1 MDGTMA
7 TPEERPLDFLP
18 PALRKHVD
26 PTSPVPLR
34 MMAAKALVPLAPA
47 DMLGALYLL
56 TQDPDENVRTTAAAS
71 AEKLPDR
78 ILGSAVRDEGV
89 RPDVLGWVL
98 DRLYANDVYVEMLV
112 LNSSTPDEAVARA
125 AAHCSLRSLEIIG
138 QNQLRL
144 LRHEDV
150 VRQLC
155 SNPVASPALV
165 DSVCDFCVRSGLQL
179 ADLPQMRAARIR
191 IFGPQAADAVP
202 DPGPSANEVLEEY
215 PVGDETAPPLEEGRR
230 LTFAQRIIKMSIAE
244 KIKLA
249 TKGNK
254 EARGYLLRD
263 SNKLVAV
270 AAVSSPKITDPE
282 ILAIA
287 NSRQAHDDVL
297 RVVYASREC
306 VKMYPVKLAL
316 VKNPKVPLPIAMKL
330 MSTLRESEVKELSR
344 DKNVPSGIQ
353 LLARK
358 AMEKKNAPKKSDDD

>member
-1 MDGTMA
+1 MSDA
-7 TPEERPLDFLP
+7 PRDFLP
-18 PALRKHVD
+18 PSLRKHVD
-26 PTSPVPLR
+26 PASPVALR

-56 TQDPDENVRTTAAAS
+56 TQDPDEGVRTTAAAS

-78 ILGSAVRDEGV
+78 ILGSALRDEEV
-89 RPDVLGWVL
+89 PAVVLGWFL
-98 DRLYANDVYVEMLV
+98 DLLAMNDVYTEMLV
-112 LNSSTPDEAVARA
+112 LNASTPDEAVARA
-125 AAHCSLRSLEIIG
+125 AVRCSLRSLEIIG

-144 LRHEDV
+144 LRHEDI

-155 SNPVASPALV
+155 TNPAASPALV
-165 DSVCDFCVRSGLQL
+165 DSVCDFCVRSGLAL
-179 ADLPQMRAARIR
+179 TDVTQMRSARIR
-191 IFGPQAADAVP
+191 IFGPEAADAVP
-202 DPGPSANEVLEEY
+202 DPGPTAAEVLDEY
-215 PVGDETAPPLEEGRR
+215 QIGDESAPPLEEGRR

-270 AAVSSPKITDPE
+270 AAVRSPKLTDGE

-297 RVVYASREC
+297 RVLYGNREW

-316 VKNPKVPLPIAMKL
+316 VKNPKVPLPIAMKFL
-330 MSTLRESEVKELSR
+330 STLRESEVRELAR

-353 LLARK
+353 LNARK
-358 AMEKKNAPKKSDDD
+358 AMEKKNAPKKSDH

>member
-1 MDGTMA
+1 MDRTEG
-7 TPEERPLDFLP
+7 RPLDFLP

-26 PTSPVPLR
+26 PASPIPLR

-56 TQDPDENVRTTAAAS
+56 TQDPDESVRTTAAAS

-78 ILGSAVRDEGV
+78 ILGSALRDEGV
-89 RPDVLGWVL
+89 PSGVLGWAL
-98 DRLYANDVYVEMLV
+98 DRLQTNDVYVEMLV
-112 LNSSTPDEAVARA
+112 LNASTPDEAVARA

-155 SNPVASPALV
+155 ANPVASPALV

-191 IFGPQAADAVP
+191 IYGAQAADAMP
-202 DPGPSANEVLEEY
+202 NLGPTAEEILDEY
-215 PVGDETAPPLEEGRR
+215 QVGDESAPPLEEGKR
-230 LTFAQRIIKMSIAE
+230 LNFAQRIMKMSIAE

-270 AAVSSPKITDPE
+270 AAVRSPKITDPE
-282 ILAIA
+282 ILAIS

-297 RVVYASREC
+297 RVVYGNREW

-316 VKNPKVPLPIAMKL
+316 VKNPKVPLPIAMKFL
-330 MSTLRESEVKELSR
+330 STLRESEVRELAR

-353 LLARK
+353 LQARK
-358 AMEKKNAPKKSDDD
+358 AMEKKNEPKKGGH

>member
-1 MDGTMA
+1 MA
-7 TPEERPLDFLP
+7 SNSERPLDFLP

-56 TQDPDENVRTTAAAS
+56 TQDPDANVRNTATAS

-78 ILGSAVRDEGV
+78 ILGSALRDEGV
-89 RPDVLGWVL
+89 PAAVLGWVL
-98 DRLYANDVYVEMLV
+98 DRLSTNDVYVEMLV
-112 LNSSTPDEAVARA
+112 LNASTPDEAVARA
-125 AAHCSLRSLEIIG
+125 AAHCSLRALEIIG

-155 SNPVASPALV
+155 SNPLASPALV

-179 ADLPQMRAARIR
+179 ADLPQMKAARIR
-191 IFGPQAADAVP
+191 IFGADTVP
-202 DPGPSANEVLEEY
+202 DPGPSADEVLQEY
-215 PVGDETAPPLEEGRR
+215 QVGDETAPPLEEGKR
-230 LTFAQRIIKMSIAE
+230 LNFAQRIIKMSIAE

-270 AAVSSPKITDPE
+270 AAVRSPKITDPE
-282 ILAIA
+282 ILAIS

-297 RVVYASREC
+297 RVVYGNREW

-316 VKNPKVPLPIAMKL
+316 VKNPKVPLPIAMKFL
-330 MSTLRESEVKELSR
+330 STLRESEVKELAR

-353 LLARK
+353 MQARK
-358 AMEKKNAPKKSDDD
+358 AMEKRTEPKKDGH

>member
-1 MDGTMA
+1 MVP
-7 TPEERPLDFLP
+7 PEARPPFDFLP

-26 PTSPVPLR
+26 PASPVPLR

-47 DMLGALYLL
+47 DMLGALFLL
-56 TQDPDENVRTTAAAS
+56 TQDPDETVRTTASAS

-78 ILGSAVRDEGV
+78 ILGSALRDEGV
-89 RPDVLGWVL
+89 TPAVLGWAL
-98 DRLYANDVYVEMLV
+98 DLLQANDVYVEMLV
-112 LNSSTPDEAVARA
+112 LNASTPDEAVARVA
-125 AAHCSLRSLEIIG
+125 AQCSLRSLEIIG

-155 SNPVASPALV
+155 ANPKASPALV
-165 DSVCDFCVRSGLQL
+165 DSVCDFCVRSGLTL
-179 ADLPQMRAARIR
+179 ADVAAMRAARIR
-191 IFGPQAADAVP
+191 IFGPGAADRAP
-202 DPGPSANEVLEEY
+202 DAGPSAEEILTEY
-215 PVGDETAPPLEEGRR
+215 QVGDESAPPLEEGKR
-230 LTFAQRIIKMSIAE
+230 LTFAQRIVRMSISE

-270 AAVSSPKITDPE
+270 AAIRSPKITDPE

-297 RVVYASREC
+297 RVVCSNREW
-306 VKMYPVKLAL
+306 VKLYPVKLAL
-316 VKNPKVPLPIAMKL
+316 VKNPKVPLPLAMKFL
-330 MSTLRESEVKELSR
+330 STLRESEVREIAR

-353 LLARK
+353 LMAKK
-358 AMEKKNAPKKSDDD
+358 AMEKKNAPKKEEH

>member
-1 MDGTMA
+1 MA
-7 TPEERPLDFLP
+7 STEQRPLDFLP

-26 PTSPVPLR
+26 PSSPVPLR

-56 TQDPDENVRTTAAAS
+56 TQDPDEAVRATATAS

-78 ILGSAVRDEGV
+78 ILGSALRDEGV
-89 RPDVLGWVL
+89 PPAVLGWML
-98 DRLYANDVYVEMLV
+98 NQLQGNDVYVEMLV
-112 LNSSTPDEAVARA
+112 LNAFTPDEAVASA

-144 LRHEDV
+144 LRNEDI

-155 SNPVASPALV
+155 ANPVASAALV

-179 ADLPQMRAARIR
+179 ADLPQMREARIR
-191 IFGPQAADAVP
+191 IFGPEAADALP
-202 DPGPSANEVLEEY
+202 NPGPTAEEVLTEY
-215 PVGDETAPPLEEGRR
+215 QVGDESAPPLEEGRR
-230 LTFAQRIIKMSIAE
+230 LTFAQRIVKMSIAE

-263 SNKLVAV
+263 SNKLVCV
-270 AAVSSPKITDPE
+270 AAVRSPKITDPE
-282 ILAIA
+282 VLAIS

-297 RVVYASREC
+297 RVVYGNREW

-316 VKNPKVPLPIAMKL
+316 VKNPKVPLPIAMKFL
-330 MSTLRESEVKELSR
+330 STLRESEVRELAR

-353 LLARK
+353 LQARK
-358 AMEKKNAPKKSDDD
+358 ALEKKNDPKKSGH

>member
-1 MDGTMA
+1 MDQTEG
-7 TPEERPLDFLP
+7 RPLDFLP

-26 PTSPVPLR
+26 PASPVPLR

-56 TQDPDENVRTTAAAS
+56 TQDPDETVRTTAAAS

-78 ILGSAVRDEGV
+78 ILGSALRDEGV
-89 RPDVLGWVL
+89 PAGVLGWAL
-98 DRLYANDVYVEMLV
+98 DRLQTNDVYVEMLV
-112 LNSSTPDEAVARA
+112 LNASTPDEAVARA
-125 AAHCSLRSLEIIG
+125 AAHCSARSLEIIG

-155 SNPVASPALV
+155 ANPAASPALV

-179 ADLPQMRAARIR
+179 TDLPQMRAARIR
-191 IFGPQAADAVP
+191 IFGAHAADAVP
-202 DPGPSANEVLEEY
+202 DPGPTAEEILNEY
-215 PVGDETAPPLEEGRR
+215 QVGDESAPPLEEGKR
-230 LTFAQRIIKMSIAE
+230 LNFAQRIVKMSIAE

-270 AAVSSPKITDPE
+270 AAVRSPKITDPE
-282 ILAIA
+282 VLAIS

-297 RVVYASREC
+297 RVVYGNREW

-316 VKNPKVPLPIAMKL
+316 VKNPKVPLPIAMKFL
-330 MSTLRESEVKELSR
+330 STLRESEVRELAR

-353 LLARK
+353 LQARK
-358 AMEKKNAPKKSDDD
+358 AMEKKNEPKKGGH

>member
-1 MDGTMA
+1 
-7 TPEERPLDFLP
+7 
-18 PALRKHVD
+18 
-26 PTSPVPLR
+26 

-56 TQDPDENVRTTAAAS
+56 TQDPDANVRNTATAS

-78 ILGSAVRDEGV
+78 ILGSALRDEGV
-89 RPDVLGWVL
+89 PAAVLGWVL
-98 DRLYANDVYVEMLV
+98 DRLSTNDVYVEMLV
-112 LNSSTPDEAVARA
+112 LNASTPDEAVARA
-125 AAHCSLRSLEIIG
+125 AAHCSLRALEIIG

-155 SNPVASPALV
+155 SNPLASPALV

-179 ADLPQMRAARIR
+179 ADLPQMKAARIR
-191 IFGPQAADAVP
+191 IFGADTVP
-202 DPGPSANEVLEEY
+202 DPGPSADEVLQEY
-215 PVGDETAPPLEEGRR
+215 QVGDETAPPLEEGKR
-230 LTFAQRIIKMSIAE
+230 LNFAQRIIKMSIAE

-270 AAVSSPKITDPE
+270 AAVRSPKITDPE
-282 ILAIA
+282 ILAIS

-297 RVVYASREC
+297 RVVYGNREW

-316 VKNPKVPLPIAMKL
+316 VKNPKVPLPIAMKFL
-330 MSTLRESEVKELSR
+330 STLRESEVKELAR

-353 LLARK
+353 MQARK
-358 AMEKKNAPKKSDDD
+358 AMEKRTEPKKDGH

>member
-1 MDGTMA
+1 MA
-7 TPEERPLDFLP
+7 STSGKPLDFLP

-56 TQDPDENVRTTAAAS
+56 TQDPDENVRNTATAS

-78 ILGSAVRDEGV
+78 ILGSALRDEGV
-89 RPDVLGWVL
+89 PSPVLGWVL
-98 DRLYANDVYVEMLV
+98 DRLSTNDVYVEMLV
-112 LNSSTPDEAVARA
+112 LNASTPDEAVARA
-125 AAHCSLRSLEIIG
+125 AAHCSLRALEIIG

-155 SNPVASPALV
+155 ANPVATPALV

-179 ADLPQMRAARIR
+179 ADLPQMKAARIR
-191 IFGPQAADAVP
+191 IFGADSVP
-202 DPGPSANEVLEEY
+202 DPGPSAEDVLEEY
-215 PVGDETAPPLEEGRR
+215 QVADETAPPLEEGKR
-230 LTFAQRIIKMSIAE
+230 LNFAQRIIKMSIAE

-270 AAVSSPKITDPE
+270 AAVRSPKITDPE

-297 RVVYASREC
+297 RVVCANREW

-316 VKNPKVPLPIAMKL
+316 VKNPKVPLPIAMKFL
-330 MSTLRESEVKELSR
+330 STLREAEVKELAR

-353 LLARK
+353 MMARK
-358 AMEKKNAPKKSDDD
+358 TMEKRNEPKKTEE

>member
-1 MDGTMA
+1 MGSTSG
-7 TPEERPLDFLP
+7 RPLDFLP

-26 PTSPVPLR
+26 PASPIPLR

-56 TQDPDENVRTTAAAS
+56 TQDPDENVRNTATTT

-78 ILGSAVRDEGV
+78 ILGSALRDEGV
-89 RPDVLGWVL
+89 PAGVLGWVL
-98 DRLYANDVYVEMLV
+98 DRLASNDVYVEMLV
-112 LNSSTPDEAVARA
+112 LNASTPDEAVARA
-125 AAHCSLRSLEIIG
+125 ASHCSLRALEIIG

-155 SNPVASPALV
+155 GNPVASPALV

-179 ADLPQMRAARIR
+179 ADLPQMKAARIR
-191 IFGPQAADAVP
+191 IFGADSVP
-202 DPGPSANEVLEEY
+202 DPGPSAEKVLEEFQ
-215 PVGDETAPPLEEGRR
+215 VGDEAAPPLEEGKR
-230 LTFAQRIIKMSIAE
+230 LTFAQRIVKMSIAE

-254 EARGYLLRD
+254 EARSYLLRD

-270 AAVSSPKITDPE
+270 AAVRSPKITDPE
-282 ILAIA
+282 VLAIA

-297 RVVYASREC
+297 RVVCTNREW

-316 VKNPKVPLPIAMKL
+316 VKNPKVPLPIAMKFL
-330 MSTLRESEVKELSR
+330 STLREAEVKELAR

-353 LLARK
+353 MMARK
-358 AMEKKNAPKKSDDD
+358 TMEKRNEPKKTDD

>member
-1 MDGTMA
+1 MA
-7 TPEERPLDFLP
+7 STKGLLDFLP

-26 PTSPVPLR
+26 PASPVPLR

-56 TQDPDENVRTTAAAS
+56 PQDQDEGVRTTATTS

-78 ILGSAVRDEGV
+78 ILGSALRDEGV
-89 RPDVLGWVL
+89 AAPVLGWAL
-98 DRLYANDVYVEMLV
+98 DRLHTNDVYVEMLV
-112 LNSSTPDEAVARA
+112 LNPSTPDEAVARA
-125 AAHCSLRSLEIIG
+125 ASHCSVRALEIIG

-155 SNPVASPALV
+155 ANPAASPALV

-191 IFGPQAADAVP
+191 IYGPQAADAQP
-202 DPGPSANEVLEEY
+202 DPGPSAEEILEEY
-215 PVGDETAPPLEEGRR
+215 QVGDETAPPLEEGKR
-230 LTFAQRIIKMSIAE
+230 LTFAQRIVKMSIVE

-297 RVVYASREC
+297 RVVYGRRDW

-316 VKNPKVPLPIAMKL
+316 VKNPKVPLPIAMKFL
-330 MSTLRESEVKELSR
+330 AMLRESEIRELAR

-353 LLARK
+353 LQARK
-358 AMEKKNAPKKSDDD
+358 AMEKKNEPKKDGH

>member
-1 MDGTMA
+1 MA
-7 TPEERPLDFLP
+7 ATEVVPWLDFLP
-18 PALRKHVD
+18 PSARKHVD
-26 PTSPVPLR
+26 PASPLPLR

-56 TQDPDENVRTTAAAS
+56 TSDPDESVRTTAAAS

-78 ILGSAVRDEGV
+78 ILGSALRDEEV
-89 RPDVLGWVL
+89 PAEVLGWFL
-98 DRLYANDVYVEMLV
+98 DRLATNDVYTEMLV
-112 LNSSTPDEAVARA
+112 LNPTTPDEAVARA
-125 AAHCSLRSLEIIG
+125 AVRCSLRSLEMIG

-144 LRHEDV
+144 LRHEEI

-155 SNPVASPALV
+155 GNPAASLALI

-191 IFGPQAADAVP
+191 IYGPEAADAIP
-202 DPGPSANEVLEEY
+202 DPGPSADEVLAEY
-215 PVGDETAPPLEEGRR
+215 QVGDESAPPLEEGKR
-230 LTFAQRIIKMSIAE
+230 LTFSQRIMKMSIAE

-270 AAVSSPKITDPE
+270 AAVRSPKLTDPE
-282 ILAIA
+282 VLAIA
-287 NSRQAHDDVL
+287 NSRQAHEDVL
-297 RVVYASREC
+297 RTVFSNREW

-330 MSTLRESEVKELSR
+330 MFTLRESEIKEIAR

-353 LLARK
+353 MQARK
-358 AMEKKNAPKKSDDD
+358 WMEKKNEPKKSGGH

>member
-1 MDGTMA
+1 MA
-7 TPEERPLDFLP
+7 STEGRSLLDFLP

-26 PTSPVPLR
+26 PASPVPLR
-34 MMAAKALVPLAPA
+34 MMAAKALVPLAPS

-56 TQDPDENVRTTAAAS
+56 TQDPDETVRTTASAS

-89 RPDVLGWVL
+89 PPLVLGWML
-98 DRLYANDVYVEMLV
+98 ERLASNDVYVEMLV
-112 LNSSTPDEAVARA
+112 LNASTPDEAVAKA

-150 VRQLC
+150 VRQLV
-155 SNPVASPALV
+155 SNPAATAALV

-191 IFGPQAADAVP
+191 IHGPQAADAVP
-202 DPGPSANEVLEEY
+202 DPGPSAEEILQEY
-215 PVGDETAPPLEEGRR
+215 QVGDETAPPLEEGRR
-230 LTFAQRIIKMSIAE
+230 LTFAQRIVKMSIAE

-270 AAVSSPKITDPE
+270 AAVRSPKITDPE
-282 ILAIA
+282 VLAIA
-287 NSRQAHDDVL
+287 NSRQALDDVL
-297 RVVYASREC
+297 RVVYSNREWM
-306 VKMYPVKLAL
+306 KIYPVKLAL
-316 VKNPKVPLPIAMKL
+316 VKNPKVPLPIAMKF
-330 MSTLRESEVKELSR
+330 MGTLRESEVKELAR
-344 DKNVPSGIQ
+344 DKNIPSGIQ
-353 LLARK
+353 MLARK
-358 AMEKKNAPKKSDDD
+358 AMEKKPKKKDDD

>member
-1 MDGTMA
+1 MDTIEGG
-7 TPEERPLDFLP
+7 RSLDFLP
-18 PALRKHVD
+18 PAARKHVD
-26 PTSPVPLR
+26 PASPVQLR

-56 TQDPDENVRTTAAAS
+56 TQDPDEGVRTTATAS

-78 ILGSAVRDEGV
+78 ILGSALRDEEVPGE
-89 RPDVLGWVL
+89 VLGWFL
-98 DRLYANDVYVEMLV
+98 DRLAANDVYAEMLV
-112 LNSSTPDEAVARA
+112 LNSTTPDEAVARA
-125 AAHCSLRSLEIIG
+125 AARCSLRSLEIIG

-144 LRHEDV
+144 LRHDDI

-155 SNPVASPALV
+155 ANGAATPALV

-179 ADLPQMRAARIR
+179 TDLPQMRAARIR
-191 IFGPQAADAVP
+191 IYGPAAADAVP
-202 DPGPSANEVLEEY
+202 DPGPTADEVLDEY
-215 PVGDETAPPLEEGRR
+215 QVGDEAAPPLEEGKR
-230 LTFAQRIIKMSIAE
+230 LTFAQRIMKMSIAE

-270 AAVSSPKITDPE
+270 AAVRSPKITDPE

-287 NSRQAHDDVL
+287 NSRQAHDEVL
-297 RVVYASREC
+297 RTVFSKREW

-330 MSTLRESEVKELSR
+330 MSTLRESEVKEIAR

-353 LLARK
+353 LQARK
-358 AMEKKNAPKKSDDD
+358 AMEKKNEPKRGGH

>member
-1 MDGTMA
+1 MA
-7 TPEERPLDFLP
+7 PAEERPAFDFLP

-26 PTSPVPLR
+26 PASPIPLR

-56 TQDPDENVRTTAAAS
+56 TQDPDETVRTTAAAS

-78 ILGSAVRDEGV
+78 ILGSALRDEGLA
-89 RPDVLGWVL
+89 PAVLAWAL
-98 DRLYANDVYVEMLV
+98 ERLQTNDVYVEMLV
-112 LNSSTPDEAVARA
+112 LNASTPDEAVARV

-155 SNPVASPALV
+155 LNPKATGALV
-165 DSVCDFCVRSGLQL
+165 DSVCDFCVRSGLHL
-179 ADLPQMRAARIR
+179 ADVAQMRAARIR
-191 IFGPQAADAVP
+191 IFGPEAADAAP
-202 DPGPSANEVLEEY
+202 NPGPTAEEILAEY
-215 PVGDETAPPLEEGRR
+215 QVGDESAPPLEETRK
-230 LTFAQRIIKMSIAE
+230 LNFAQRIVKMSISE

-270 AAVSSPKITDPE
+270 AAIRSPKITDPE

-297 RVVYASREC
+297 RVVCANREW
-306 VKMYPVKLAL
+306 VKLYPVKLAL
-316 VKNPKVPLPIAMKL
+316 VKNPKVPLPIAMKFL
-330 MSTLRESEVKELSR
+330 STLRESEVRELAR

-353 LLARK
+353 MMAKK
-358 AMEKKNAPKKSDDD
+358 AMEKKNEPKKEGH

>member
-1 MDGTMA
+1 MA
-7 TPEERPLDFLP
+7 STEGRPLDFLP

-56 TQDPDENVRTTAAAS
+56 TQDPDENVRKTATTS

-78 ILGSAVRDEGV
+78 ILGSALRDEGV
-89 RPDVLGWVL
+89 PSLVLGWVL
-98 DRLYANDVYVEMLV
+98 DRLHDNDVYVEMLV
-112 LNSSTPDEAVARA
+112 LNASTPDEAIARA
-125 AAHCSLRSLEIIG
+125 ASHCSARSLEIIG

-155 SNPVASPALV
+155 ANPVASPALV

-191 IFGPQAADAVP
+191 IYGADAVP
-202 DPGPSANEVLEEY
+202 DPGPSADEILEEY
-215 PVGDETAPPLEEGRR
+215 QVGDETAPPLEEGKR
-230 LTFAQRIIKMSIAE
+230 LTFAQRIVKMSIAE

-270 AAVSSPKITDPE
+270 AAVRSPKITDPE
-282 ILAIA
+282 ILAIS

-297 RVVYASREC
+297 RVVYGSREW

-316 VKNPKVPLPIAMKL
+316 VKNPKVPLPIAMKFL
-330 MSTLRESEVKELSR
+330 SMLRESEVRELAR

-353 LLARK
+353 LQARK
-358 AMEKKNAPKKSDDD
+358 AIEKKNDPKKSH

>member
-1 MDGTMA
+1 MA
-7 TPEERPLDFLP
+7 LPEERAPFDFLP

-26 PTSPVPLR
+26 PGSPVPLR

-56 TQDPDENVRTTAAAS
+56 TQDPDETVRTTATAS

-78 ILGSAVRDEGV
+78 ILGSALRDEGV
-89 RPDVLGWVL
+89 PPAVLGWAL
-98 DRLYANDVYVEMLV
+98 DRLQSNDVYVEMLV
-112 LNSSTPDEAVARA
+112 LNASTPDEAVARA
-125 AAHCSLRSLEIIG
+125 AAHCSLRSLEIVG

-155 SNPVASPALV
+155 ANPKATLALV

-179 ADLPQMRAARIR
+179 SDVPAMQAARVR
-191 IFGPQAADAVP
+191 IFGPNAVNAP
-202 DPGPSANEVLEEY
+202 PAGPSAEEILNEY
-215 PVGDETAPPLEEGRR
+215 QVGDETAPPLEEGKR
-230 LTFAQRIIKMSIAE
+230 LTFAQRVVRMSIAE

-270 AAVSSPKITDPE
+270 AAIRSPKVTDPE

-297 RVVYASREC
+297 RVVYANREW
-306 VKMYPVKLAL
+306 VKLYPVKLAL
-316 VKNPKVPLPIAMKL
+316 VKNPKVPLPIAMKFL
-330 MSTLRESEVKELSR
+330 STLRESEIREIAR
-344 DKNVPSGIQ
+344 DKNVPSGVQ
-353 LLARK
+353 LMARK
-358 AMEKKNAPKKSDDD
+358 AMEKKNEPKKDGH